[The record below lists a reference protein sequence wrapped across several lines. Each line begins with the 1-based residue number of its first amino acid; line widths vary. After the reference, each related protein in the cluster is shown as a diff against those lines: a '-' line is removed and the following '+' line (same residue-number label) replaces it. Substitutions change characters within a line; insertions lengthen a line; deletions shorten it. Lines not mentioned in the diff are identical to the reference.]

1 MSQTQIVA
9 ALDLNSRCGE
19 VYQLLSRR
27 VNVDPT
33 LHELMRSLE
42 HFGTEGMRMGAIM
55 TSVSH
60 GFKVVLPDGAHLVFE
75 ANAAPTHALGEPA
88 PMAKFAM
95 IDSPVKA
102 AVNHWAR
109 TVWSEVGRQHCR
121 SYVRDDGVEIWTAGA
136 GVFKYRLTYTPA
148 EGTQRVH

>member
-1 MSQTQIVA
+1 MSETQVVR
-9 ALDLNSRCGE
+9 ALDINSRCGE

-33 LHELMRSLE
+33 LHDLMRSLE
-42 HFGTEGMRMGAIM
+42 HFGTEGMRVGATV

-60 GFKVVLPDGAHLVFE
+60 GFKVVLSDGARLGFE
-75 ANAAPTHALGEPA
+75 ANAAPTHPLGEPA
-88 PMAKFAM
+88 PLAKFTA

-102 AVNHWAR
+102 AVIHWMRA
-109 TVWSEVGRQHCR
+109 VWSEVGRQHCR

-136 GVFKYRLTYTPA
+136 GVFKYRFTYTPA
-148 EGTQRVH
+148 